1 MLDKAR
7 RGTIVYWALLAVLV
21 GVVAVGAE
29 AYTRQLDTG
38 LGVTGLSRDVPWG
51 FYVAQFTFLVG
62 VGASA
67 VMLVLPYYLH
77 HFKAFGRIVI
87 LGELVAIAA
96 VITCLLFLA
105 VDMGQPARFMNV
117 ILHPTPSSPM
127 FWDMLSLGG
136 YLLLNLVIV
145 FGTLAAERK
154 GAQPA
159 PWLKLV
165 ILLSIP
171 WAVSIHTVTAFIY
184 AGLEAR
190 TFWKTAILAPRFLAS
205 AFASGPS
212 LLILLCL
219 LLRRTGRLDA
229 GDDALQKLRQ
239 IVAYALVLSVFFFGV
254 ELFTTL
260 YASLPEDVPHFRYLF
275 FGIDGKSRL
284 VTWMWASQALVLA
297 ALLLLMLP
305 RARSSDALLALG
317 CLLSVAGIWIDK
329 GMATVIGGFVP
340 NCFGQVTEY
349 VATAPELA
357 IVLGVYGFGA
367 LLLTV
372 LLTAAHRARRELDG

>member
-1 MLDKAR
+1 M
-7 RGTIVYWALLAVLV
+7 
-21 GVVAVGAE
+21 
-29 AYTRQLDTG
+29 
-38 LGVTGLSRDVPWG
+38 
-51 FYVAQFTFLVG
+51 
-62 VGASA
+62 
-67 VMLVLPYYLH
+67 
-77 HFKAFGRIVI
+77 
-87 LGELVAIAA
+87 
-96 VITCLLFLA
+96 
-105 VDMGQPARFMNV
+105 
-117 ILHPTPSSPM
+117 
-127 FWDMLSLGG
+127 
-136 YLLLNLVIV
+136 
-145 FGTLAAERK
+145 
-154 GAQPA
+154 
-159 PWLKLV
+159 
-165 ILLSIP
+165 LSIP

-260 YASLPEDVPHFRYLF
+260 YASLPEDVSHFRYLF

-340 NCFGQVTEY
+340 NSFGQVTEY